1 MMKKVLFAMMVAGQ
15 LLAQQAVAAD
25 KLTVGLIA
33 VTEKE
38 DVRKRWQPLID
49 DLSKATGQEVQVVIS
64 PNYAE
69 IVDGLKANTIQMA
82 WLSNK
87 VALDAVESGKATVFA
102 RMVKADGSKG
112 YQSVLITQTG
122 SALKSTDQMF
132 KEPGVYQFAYGDSGS
147 TSGYLVPEYYLFSK
161 NKVEP
166 AKLFKKVI
174 QGDHASNLKAVLSKT
189 VDVAT
194 YNTESLDMLKKEAPA
209 DFNRI
214 RVIWT
219 SPQIPNDPL
228 LYRKDLPQGTK
239 NKLEDFFTNYGKGK
253 NAAAQKDTLK
263 KILNLS
269 GFQRSNDAQLKPIAD
284 LTLFSILRTN
294 MNDTKLSPQE
304 KQKRFDEVSA
314 RFGKLSAILESS
326 RLN

>member
-1 MMKKVLFAMMVAGQ
+1 VL
-15 LLAQQAVAAD
+15 
-25 KLTVGLIA
+25 
-33 VTEKE
+33 
-38 DVRKRWQPLID
+38 
-49 DLSKATGQEVQVVIS
+49 
-64 PNYAE
+64 N
-69 IVDGLKANTIQMA
+69 
-82 WLSNK
+82 
-87 VALDAVESGKATVFA
+87 
-102 RMVKADGSKG
+102 
-112 YQSVLITQTG
+112 
-122 SALKSTDQMF
+122 
-132 KEPGVYQFAYGDSGS
+132 
-147 TSGYLVPEYYLFSK
+147 
-161 NKVEP
+161 
-166 AKLFKKVI
+166 
-174 QGDHASNLKAVLSKT
+174 KT
-189 VDVAT
+189 VDVAA

-228 LYRKDLPQGTK
+228 LYRKDLPQGMK

-253 NAAAQKDTLK
+253 NATAQKDTLK

-294 MNDTKLSPQE
+294 MNDAKLSPQE